1 MIRRDWMRIG
11 AGMLAAGGITPAL
24 AQEFP
29 SRIVRLVVGFPPGG
43 SVDIIT
49 RDIGNQLAAA
59 WGQPVIVEN
68 RSGAN
73 GTIATAALAT
83 SPPDGHTLMMTVSSH
98 ITNPFLYRQLSYDV
112 REDFAPVSLVAS
124 SPLVIMAHPSFAASE
139 IRELLSTA
147 KEKPGD
153 ITYSTPGIGSVQ
165 HLSMELMNYLAG
177 TKMTHVPY
185 RGGAGALSDLLGGQ
199 VHLSILSIVQALP
212 FIQQNQVK
220 VLAVTTAN
228 RSSLLPN
235 VPTLAESGVGGY
247 ESSLWYGI
255 IAPAGTPA
263 QVIAKVNHDVT
274 RIVTAPAMRTRLSA
288 QGADPIPSTPQ
299 EFEVFLKDEYA
310 KWERVFRET
319 GIKPD

>member
-1 MIRRDWMRIG
+1 
-11 AGMLAAGGITPAL
+11 MLAAGGAAPAL
-24 AQEFP
+24 AQVYP
-29 SRIVRLVVGFPPGG
+29 GRLVRFIVGFPPGG

-49 RDIGNQLAAA
+49 RDIANQLAAA
-59 WGQPVIVEN
+59 WGQTVLVEN

-73 GTIATAALAT
+73 GTIGTAALAT
-83 SPPDGHTLMMTVSSH
+83 SPPDGYTLMMTVSSH

-112 REDFAPVSLVAS
+112 RKDFAPVGLVAS
-124 SPLVIMAHPSFAASE
+124 SPLVILANPSFAVSD
-139 IRELLSTA
+139 IRTLLSTA
-147 KEKPGD
+147 KQKPDD

-165 HLSMELMNYLAG
+165 HLSIELMNYLAG
-177 TKMTHVPY
+177 TKMIHVPY
-185 RGGAGALSDLLGGQ
+185 RGGAGALSDLLSGQ
-199 VHLSILSIVQALP
+199 VQLSILSIVQALP

-228 RSSLLPN
+228 RSPLLPN

-263 QVIAKVNHDVT
+263 PIIARVNRDVMRT
-274 RIVTAPAMRTRLSA
+274 VTAPEMRTRLSA
-288 QGADPIPSTPQ
+288 QGADPIASTPQ
-299 EFEVFLKDEYA
+299 EFDSFLKDEYA

-319 GIKPD
+319 GIRPN

>member
-1 MIRRDWMRIG
+1 MRIG
-11 AGMLAAGGITPAL
+11 AGMLAAGGAAPAL
-24 AQEFP
+24 AQVYP
-29 SRIVRLVVGFPPGG
+29 GRLVRFIVGFPPGG

-49 RDIGNQLAAA
+49 RDIANQLAAA
-59 WGQPVIVEN
+59 WGQTVLVEN

-73 GTIATAALAT
+73 GTIGTAALAT
-83 SPPDGHTLMMTVSSH
+83 SPPDGYTLMMTVSSH

-112 REDFAPVSLVAS
+112 RKDFAPVGLVAS
-124 SPLVIMAHPSFAASE
+124 SPLVILANPSFAVSD
-139 IRELLSTA
+139 IRTLLSTA
-147 KEKPGD
+147 KQKPDD

-165 HLSMELMNYLAG
+165 HLSIELMNYLAG
-177 TKMTHVPY
+177 TKMIHVPY
-185 RGGAGALSDLLGGQ
+185 RGGAGALSDLLSGQ
-199 VHLSILSIVQALP
+199 VQLSILSIVQALP

-228 RSSLLPN
+228 RSPLLPN

-263 QVIAKVNHDVT
+263 PIIARVNRDVMRT
-274 RIVTAPAMRTRLSA
+274 VTAPEMRTRLSA
-288 QGADPIPSTPQ
+288 QGADPIASTPQ
-299 EFEVFLKDEYA
+299 EFDSFLKDEYA

-319 GIKPD
+319 GIRPN